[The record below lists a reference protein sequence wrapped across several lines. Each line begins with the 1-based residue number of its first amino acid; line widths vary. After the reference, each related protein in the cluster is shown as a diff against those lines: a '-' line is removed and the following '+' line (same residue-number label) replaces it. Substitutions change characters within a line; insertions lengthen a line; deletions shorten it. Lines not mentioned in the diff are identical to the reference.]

1 MISQN
6 SMQKLNYSRHQ
17 QDEESYVI
25 HMLTSSPRSFLTNAY
40 LIETENALVAV
51 DTFMIVPDALALR
64 ELLNSIGKPLIAI
77 IITHGHP
84 DHYNGTATLLEDFK
98 DVPVISTQGITECIR
113 DSIDAKEVKWKPFFG
128 DEWPS
133 EKILPNQWV
142 KDGET
147 LSLDGL
153 DYYFRDLGAAES
165 SSDLYFTL
173 GAEKSAVFVG
183 DVVFNQMHGFM
194 NDGHSLQW
202 LTVLKQLA
210 GELKDVKT
218 LFTGHGQWGSPVE
231 LIIAQIKYVR
241 TYQNEVAELAKGKK
255 SLSHEQKI
263 KLEERMCKAFPF
275 YQLNGF
281 IQAGADSVATEVAL
295 HQSDLPN

>member
-1 MISQN
+1 MISQYPIQN
-6 SMQKLNYSRHQ
+6 LNYSRQ
-17 QDEESYVI
+17 QLDEESYVI

-64 ELLNSIGKPLIAI
+64 ELLNSISKPLIAI

-98 DVPVISTQGITECIR
+98 DVPVISTQGITDCIR
-113 DSIDAKEVKWKPFFG
+113 DSIDAKELKWKPFFA

-142 KDGET
+142 EDGET
-147 LSLDGL
+147 LTLDGL

-173 GAEKSAVFVG
+173 GPKKSAVFVG

-210 GELKDVKT
+210 GELKEVNT
-218 LFTGHGQWGSPVE
+218 LFTGHGQPGNPVE
-231 LIIAQIKYVR
+231 LILAQIKYVSV
-241 TYQNEVAELAKGKK
+241 YQREVAALAKGAQQ
-255 SLSHEQKI
+255 LTREQKI
-263 KLEERMCKAFPF
+263 KLEENMCKAFPH
-275 YQLNGF
+275 YELNGF
-281 IQAGADSVATEVAL
+281 IQAGADSVANELAL
-295 HQSDLPN
+295 KLSDLSN

>member
-1 MISQN
+1 MISHN
-6 SMQKLNYSRHQ
+6 SMQNLNYSLQQ

-40 LIETENALVAV
+40 LVETENAVVAV

-64 ELLNSIGKPLIAI
+64 ELLNTIGKPLIAI

-84 DHYNGTATLLEDFK
+84 DHYNGTATLLEGSK
-98 DVPVISTQGITECIR
+98 DVPVISTQGITDCIR
-113 DSIDAKEVKWKPFFG
+113 DSIDAKEVKWKPFFA

-142 KDGET
+142 KDNET
-147 LSLDGL
+147 LTLDGL

-173 GAEKSAVFVG
+173 GSKKSAVFVG

-210 GELKDVKT
+210 GELKDVNT
-218 LFTGHGQWGSPVE
+218 LFTGHGQPGNPVE
-231 LIIAQIKYVR
+231 LIVAQIKYVSV
-241 TYQNEVAELAKGKK
+241 YQREVAALAKGTPQ
-255 SLSHEQKI
+255 LTIEQKI
-263 KLEERMCKAFPF
+263 KLEERMCKAFPL
-275 YQLNGF
+275 YKLNGF
-281 IQAGADSVATEVAL
+281 IQAGADSVANELAL
-295 HQSDLPN
+295 SQRVLSS

>member
-1 MISQN
+1 MMSQQTIQN
-6 SMQKLNYSRHQ
+6 LIYARHDQ
-17 QDEESYVI
+17 PSEGCVI
-25 HMLTSSPRSFLTNAY
+25 HMLTSTPRSFLTNAY
-40 LIETENALVAV
+40 LIETENAVVAV
-51 DTFMIVPDALALR
+51 DTFMIVPDAQALR

-84 DHYNGTATLLEDFK
+84 DHYNGTATLLEGFK
-98 DVPVISTQGITECIR
+98 GVPVISTQGITDCIR
-113 DSIDAKEVKWKPFFG
+113 DSVDAKEVKWKPFFG

-147 LSLDGL
+147 LTLDGL

-173 GAEKSAVFVG
+173 GPKKSVVFVG

-202 LTVLKQLA
+202 LSVLKQLA
-210 GELKDVKT
+210 DELKDVNT
-218 LFTGHGQWGSPVE
+218 LFTGHGQPGNPVE
-231 LIIAQIKYVR
+231 LIIAQIKYVSV
-241 TYQNEVAELAKGKK
+241 YQREVAAQANGAQQLTI
-255 SLSHEQKI
+255 EQKT
-263 KLEERMCKAFPF
+263 KLEERMCKAFPH
-275 YQLNGF
+275 YQLSGF
-281 IQAGADSVATEVAL
+281 IQAGADSVAHEIAVNISIL
-295 HQSDLPN
+295 